1 MKVAIIIPAHNEEKR
16 IGKTLES
23 HSSYFEAIRKEGALD
38 YEILVVINNT
48 KDKTESIVKKHA
60 EKNKRVKYLNLKEG
74 GKGYAVLEGFKDA
87 LKRENDLIGFVDAD
101 LATPSNSLHN
111 LIKGL
116 KDSDGIIA
124 SRYLKD
130 SVISP
135 SRTFRRLVI
144 GKGFNLLVRT
154 LFFLP
159 YRDTQCGAKL
169 FTRQAT
175 EEITKNVKMSQ
186 WAFDV
191 ELLYHLYKNKFKI
204 KEAPTIWKEVEGSKI
219 NLKKSSAQMLLSI
232 IQLRII
238 KSPLKGILKPLSPLT
253 NTLWNLTK

>member
-1 MKVAIIIPAHNEEKR
+1 MKIAIIIHAHNEEKR

-23 HSSYFEAIRKEGALD
+23 HSSYFEAIRKQGALD

-48 KDKTESIVKKHA
+48 SDKTETIVKKYA
-60 EKNKRVKYLNLKEG
+60 QKNKRIRCLNLKEG

-87 LKRENDLIGFVDAD
+87 LNRNNDFVGFVDAD
-101 LATPSNSLHN
+101 LATPSESFHN
-111 LIKGL
+111 LIKALG
-116 KDSDGIIA
+116 KADGIIA

-130 SVISP
+130 SLITP

-159 YRDTQCGAKL
+159 YKDTQCGAKI
-169 FTRQAT
+169 FTRQTAT
-175 EEITKNVKMSQ
+175 EITRNIKMSQ

-204 KEAPTIWKEVEGSKI
+204 KEVPTIWKEVEGSKI

-238 KSPLKGILKPLSPLT
+238 KSPLKGILKPLSPVT
-253 NTLWNLTK
+253 NALWNLTK